1 MTGPS
6 LHKGQFRL
14 RLSRRGEWIE
24 RRLISAC
31 AFMNRSP
38 GSRADWLAIVAL
50 VLSGYL
56 AAHAA
61 SQESKVQPSPETI
74 AAQADEYCR
83 AQGAVNKFSGSILVA
98 RGDQVL
104 FAKGFGMANVEHEVP
119 NTPQTKFRLG
129 SITKQFTAMAI
140 LILQEQG
147 KLSVD
152 ALVSEHVEGCPE
164 AWKEVTI
171 HHLLTHTS
179 GIPSFTSL
187 PGYGASMPLP
197 SSPKQTLD
205 RVREMPL
212 EFAPGEKFV
221 YSNSGYVLLGQ
232 IIERVSGKPYEKFLP
247 EVIFE
252 PLGMKDTGYDF
263 SAPIVPHRA
272 AGYRRIGDTLA
283 NAAYLDM
290 TIPHAAGALYSTVE
304 DLHRWS
310 VALDEGKLISSGA
323 YEKMYTPAKGNY
335 AYGWMIDEQF
345 GRKRIGHGGGING
358 FSTYIGRFPG
368 EKLCVVVLSNME
380 GSPPAAV
387 AGGLAAIALGEK
399 YDIPRE
405 RKFITVD
412 EKVLDSL
419 VGEYELRPGF
429 VLTISRDGEKLIGQA
444 TGQGKTELRAE
455 SETQFYVKEAG
466 AEITFVKDDDGKVAK
481 LMLRQGGRETVGKRI
496 K

>member
-1 MTGPS
+1 
-6 LHKGQFRL
+6 
-14 RLSRRGEWIE
+14 
-24 RRLISAC
+24 
-31 AFMNRSP
+31 MNRCILW
-38 GSRADWLAIVAL
+38 RVALLAIT
-50 VLSGYL
+50 VLLLWGFAAEQAAAQPL
-56 AAHAA
+56 A
-61 SQESKVQPSPETI
+61 EPPSAETI
-74 AAQADEYCR
+74 AAQADEYCQ
-83 AQGAVNKFSGSILVA
+83 AQVAINHFSGSVLVA

-104 FAKGFGMANVEHEVP
+104 FAKGYGLANIEHGVP
-119 NTPQTKFRLG
+119 NAPHTKFRLG

-152 ALVSEHVEGCPE
+152 DLVSKHVEGCPE
-164 AWKEVTI
+164 TWKDVTI

-187 PGYGASMPLP
+187 PGYAPSMPLP

-205 RVREMPL
+205 RVRDMPL
-212 EFAPGEKFV
+212 EFPPGEKFV

-232 IIERVSGKPYEKFLP
+232 IIEKVSGKPYEKLLP

-263 SAPIVPHRA
+263 PAKIVPHRA
-272 AGYRRIGDTLA
+272 AGYRRLGDQLA

-310 VALDEGKLISSGA
+310 VALDKGKLISSGA
-323 YEKMYTPAKGNY
+323 YEKMFTPVKGNY
-335 AYGWMIDEQF
+335 GYGWIVDKQF
-345 GRKRIGHGGGING
+345 GRQRIGHGGGING
-358 FSTYIGRFPG
+358 FSTYIGRLPD
-368 EKLCVVVLSNME
+368 EKLCVVVLSNLE
-380 GSPPAAV
+380 GSPPAAI

-399 YDIPRE
+399 YDIPKE
-405 RKFITVD
+405 RIFIAVD
-412 EKVLDSL
+412 GKVLDSL
-419 VGEYELRPGF
+419 VGEFEIQPGF
-429 VLTISRDGEKLIGQA
+429 VLTISRDGERLIGQA

-455 SETQFYVKEAG
+455 SETRFYVKEAG
-466 AEITFVKDDDGKVAK
+466 AEITFVKDDDGKVTK
-481 LMLRQGGRETVGKRI
+481 LILRQGGRETEGKRV

>member
-1 MTGPS
+1 MRRPIRALAVWMNIALLTLATWPLNATAREIGEPPS
-6 LHKGQFRL
+6 
-14 RLSRRGEWIE
+14 
-24 RRLISAC
+24 A
-31 AFMNRSP
+31 
-38 GSRADWLAIVAL
+38 
-50 VLSGYL
+50 
-56 AAHAA
+56 
-61 SQESKVQPSPETI
+61 ETI
-74 AAQADEYCR
+74 TAKADAYCQAQV
-83 AQGAVNKFSGSILVA
+83 GVNQFSGSVLVA

-104 FAKGFGMANVEHEVP
+104 FAKGYGLANVEHDVP

-152 ALVSEHVEGCPE
+152 DLVTKHVDGCPD
-164 AWKEVTI
+164 AWKDVTI

-187 PGYGASMPLP
+187 PGYPPSMPLP

-205 RVREMPL
+205 RVRDMPL
-212 EFAPGEKFV
+212 EFTPGEKFV

-232 IIERVSGKPYEKFLP
+232 IIEKVAGKPYEKFLP

-252 PLGMKDTGYDF
+252 PVGMKETGYDF
-263 SAPIVPHRA
+263 PGPIVPHRA
-272 AGYRRIGDTLA
+272 AGYRRIGDQVA

-290 TIPHAAGALYSTVE
+290 TVPHAAGALYSTVE

-335 AYGWMIDEQF
+335 AYGWIVDQQY
-345 GRKRIGHGGGING
+345 GRKRIAHGGGING
-358 FSTYIGRFPG
+358 FSTYIGRFPD
-368 EKLCVVVLSNME
+368 EKVCVVVLSNME
-380 GSPPAAV
+380 GSPPAAI

-399 YDIPRE
+399 YELPKE
-405 RKFITVD
+405 RKFVSVD
-412 EKVLDSL
+412 EKILDTL
-419 VGEYELRPGF
+419 VGEYELAPGF
-429 VLTISRDGEKLIGQA
+429 VLTISRDGQRLIGQA

-455 SETQFYVKEAG
+455 SEMQFYVKEAS
-466 AEITFVKDDDGKVAK
+466 AEITFVKDDDGKVTK
-481 LMLRQGGRETVGKRI
+481 LILRQGGRETEGKR
-496 K
+496 KD

>member
-1 MTGPS
+1 MESCPNSPLRPLLVSCLLLTGWLPRHVGAHQPDGPPS
-6 LHKGQFRL
+6 
-14 RLSRRGEWIE
+14 
-24 RRLISAC
+24 A
-31 AFMNRSP
+31 
-38 GSRADWLAIVAL
+38 
-50 VLSGYL
+50 
-56 AAHAA
+56 
-61 SQESKVQPSPETI
+61 ETI
-74 AAQADEYCR
+74 AAKADEYCQ
-83 AQGAVNKFSGSILVA
+83 AQVAINRFSGSVLVA
-98 RGDQVL
+98 KGDQVL
-104 FAKGFGMANVEHEVP
+104 FAKGYGLANVEHVVP
-119 NTPQTKFRLG
+119 NTPQSKFRLG

-152 ALVSEHVEGCPE
+152 DLVSKHMEGCPE
-164 AWKEVTI
+164 AWKDVTI

-197 SSPKQTLD
+197 SSPAKTLD

-212 EFAPGEKFV
+212 EFTPGEKFV

-232 IIERVSGKPYEKFLP
+232 IIEIVSGKPYEEFLP

-252 PLGMKDTGYDF
+252 PLGMKDSGYDF
-263 SAPIVPHRA
+263 PAPIVPHRA
-272 AGYRRIGDTLA
+272 AGYRRIGDQLA

-310 VALDEGKLISSGA
+310 RALDEGKLISSAA
-323 YEKMYTPAKGNY
+323 YEKMFTPVKGNY
-335 AYGWMIDEQF
+335 AYGWIVDKQF

-358 FSTYIGRFPG
+358 FSTYIGRLPD
-368 EKLCVVVLSNME
+368 EKLCVVVLSNLE
-380 GSPPAAV
+380 GSPPAAI

-399 YDIPRE
+399 YDLPRE
-405 RKFITVD
+405 RKFITV
-412 EKVLDSL
+412 EGKVLDSL
-419 VGEYELRPGF
+419 VGEYEIQPGF
-429 VLTISRDGEKLIGQA
+429 VLTISRDGERLIGQA

-455 SETQFYVKEAG
+455 SQTQFYVKEAG
-466 AEITFVKDDDGKVAK
+466 AEITFVKDNDGKVTK
-481 LMLRQGGRETVGKRI
+481 LILRQGGRDTEAKRL

>member
-1 MTGPS
+1 
-6 LHKGQFRL
+6 
-14 RLSRRGEWIE
+14 
-24 RRLISAC
+24 
-31 AFMNRSP
+31 MNRFS
-38 GSRADWLAIVAL
+38 GLRAVSLTIACL
-50 VLSGYL
+50 VLDGYAGLL
-56 AAHAA
+56 AVAQE
-61 SQESKVQPSPETI
+61 SQERPSAETI

-83 AQGAVNKFSGSILVA
+83 AQAAINKFSGSVLVA

-104 FAKGFGMANVEHEVP
+104 FAKGYGLANVEHDVP
-119 NTPQTKFRLG
+119 NAPRTKFRLG

-152 ALVSEHVEGCPE
+152 DLVSKHIEGCPE
-164 AWKEVTI
+164 AWKDVTI

-187 PGYGASMPLP
+187 PGYPTSMPLP
-197 SSPKQTLD
+197 SSPAKTLD
-205 RVREMPL
+205 RVRDMPL

-232 IIERVSGKPYEKFLP
+232 IIEKVSGKPYEKFLP

-263 SAPIVPHRA
+263 PAPIIPHRA
-272 AGYRRIGDTLA
+272 AGYRRIGDQFA

-310 VALDEGKLISSGA
+310 VALDEEKLISSAA
-323 YEKMYTPAKGNY
+323 YEKMYTPAKGSY
-335 AYGWMIDEQF
+335 AYGWIVDEQF

-358 FSTYIGRFPG
+358 FSTYIGRFPE
-368 EKLCVVVLSNME
+368 EKVCVVVLSNME
-380 GSPPAAV
+380 GTASGNV
-387 AGGLAAIALGEK
+387 ARGLAAIALGEK
-399 YDIPRE
+399 YDLPRE
-405 RKFITVD
+405 RKFIAVD
-412 EKVLDSL
+412 GKVLESL

-444 TGQGKTELRAE
+444 TGQGQTELRSE
-455 SETQFYVKEAG
+455 SETQFYVKEAS
-466 AEITFVKDDDGKVAK
+466 AEITFVKDDDGKVTK
-481 LMLRQGGRETVGKRI
+481 LILRQGGRETEGKRV

>member
-1 MTGPS
+1 MTG
-6 LHKGQFRL
+6 LGR
-14 RLSRRGEWIE
+14 I
-24 RRLISAC
+24 
-31 AFMNRSP
+31 N
-38 GSRADWLAIVAL
+38 WLAVAVMNAGL
-50 VLSGYL
+50 LLGSAVAEPPPSAEAL
-56 AAHAA
+56 AAN
-61 SQESKVQPSPETI
+61 
-74 AAQADEYCR
+74 ADEYCR
-83 AQGAVNKFSGSILVA
+83 AHVSVNQFSGSALVA
-98 RGDQVL
+98 RGTEVL
-104 FAKGFGMANVEHEVP
+104 FAKGYGLASVEHQVP

-152 ALVSEHVEGCPE
+152 DLVTKHVDGCPE
-164 AWKEVTI
+164 AWKDVTI

-187 PGYGASMPLP
+187 PGYGASMPLS
-197 SSPKQTLD
+197 SSPKLTLD
-205 RVREMPL
+205 RVRDMPL
-212 EFAPGEKFV
+212 EFTPGEKFV

-232 IIERVSGKPYEKFLP
+232 IIEKVSGKPYEKFLP

-263 SAPIVPHRA
+263 AAPIIPHRA
-272 AGYRRIGDTLA
+272 AGYRRIGDQLA

-290 TIPHAAGALYSTVE
+290 TIPHAAGALYSTAL

-323 YEKMYTPAKGNY
+323 YEKMFTPFKETYG
-335 AYGWMIDEQF
+335 YGWFIDKQF

-358 FSTYIGRFPG
+358 FSTYIGRIPD
-368 EKLCVVVLSNME
+368 EKLCVVVLSNLE
-380 GSPPAAV
+380 GSPPAAI

-399 YDIPRE
+399 YDIPKE
-405 RKFITVD
+405 RKFIAVD
-412 EKVLDSL
+412 GKVLGSL
-419 VGEYELRPGF
+419 VGEYEIGPGF

-455 SETQFYVKEAG
+455 SETQFYVKEAS
-466 AEITFVKDDDGKVAK
+466 AEIAFVKDDDGKVTK
-481 LMLRQGGRETVGKRI
+481 LILRQGGRETEGKRV